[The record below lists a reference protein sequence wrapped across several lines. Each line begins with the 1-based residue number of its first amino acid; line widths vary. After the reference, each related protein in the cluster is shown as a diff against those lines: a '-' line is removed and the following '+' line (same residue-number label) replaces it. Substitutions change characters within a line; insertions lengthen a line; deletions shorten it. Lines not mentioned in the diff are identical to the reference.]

1 MNGLSRRS
9 IAVACMVWPTLTAS
23 AVGASTSCIP
33 NPLPCPT
40 FPQGNSQIII
50 PFGTGQ
56 KTIAS
61 PVTGPGTV
69 TTSEFGVSWTASSTV
84 QSSLAAFP
92 WINVTA
98 DASATDGGFAS
109 ADSVLQFSYV
119 IEITGTS
126 GIVPLTVEANERI
139 TSNTAI
145 SSSSSVERHLHLF
158 SSAAYVETFSRR
170 ARTMASPAHSQYNP
184 FPVAQTYNTLANTPI
199 EVEMLASAAAD
210 VINSN
215 GVEVSASAYLDPFFS
230 VPSGY
235 SILTSPGVG
244 YRAILAI
251 PEAGT
256 WVMVILGFG
265 ALGLAAGGSV
275 LRAA

>member
-1 MNGLSRRS
+1 MNGFSRRS
-9 IAVACMVWPTLTAS
+9 IALACMVWPTLTAS
-23 AVGASTSCIP
+23 AAGASTSCIP

-98 DASATDGGFAS
+98 YASATDGGFAS
-109 ADSVLQFSYV
+109 ADSVLQISYE

-139 TSNTAI
+139 TSSTAI
-145 SSSSSVERHLHLF
+145 SSSSSVELDLHLF
-158 SSAAYVETFSRR
+158 SSAAYVETFEAGSDNGK
-170 ARTMASPAHSQYNP
+170 PVDLPYNP

-244 YRAILAI
+244 NSPIPAI

-265 ALGLAAGGSV
+265 ALGLVARGSV